1 MIDPYCRKY
10 VEVER
15 NNLNILA
22 SIRPDLVIPP
32 LLRKLDLSLETL
44 TEPFKFTAAVKCL
57 VSGYLFIHLFIDS
70 ETSACN
76 FLSP

>member
-1 MIDPYCRKY
+1 MTIHRQRNQEKTRFAICQVVIDPCCRKY

-57 VSGYLFIHLFIDS
+57 VSG
-70 ETSACN
+70 
-76 FLSP
+76 